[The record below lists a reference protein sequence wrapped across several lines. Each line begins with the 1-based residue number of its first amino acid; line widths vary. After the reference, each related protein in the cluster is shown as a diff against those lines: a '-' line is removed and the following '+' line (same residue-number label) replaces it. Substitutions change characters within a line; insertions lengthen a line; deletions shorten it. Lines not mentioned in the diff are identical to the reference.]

1 MNRIKEIRKEQN
13 LTQSE
18 LANLLGV
25 NQSIVQKL
33 ETGATDLDIPWMRR
47 LAKAL
52 NVSVLELLPKDIIT
66 QEEIELLAFV
76 RKKTDDKDSQT
87 QKQSEKNIYKS
98 KQR

>member
-66 QEEIELLAFV
+66 QEEVELLAFV
-76 RKKTDDKDSQT
+76 RKKTDNKDSQT